1 MTSDQIKQQL
11 IAIRLQVTE
20 LGYKHLNDLGECDVS
35 IVVEQLES
43 FSQIEKVF
51 DKVIYNYGK

>member
-20 LGYKHLNDLGECDVS
+20 LGYKHLTDINECEINV
-35 IVVEQLES
+35 VVEQLEP
-43 FSQIEKVF
+43 FAQIEKVF